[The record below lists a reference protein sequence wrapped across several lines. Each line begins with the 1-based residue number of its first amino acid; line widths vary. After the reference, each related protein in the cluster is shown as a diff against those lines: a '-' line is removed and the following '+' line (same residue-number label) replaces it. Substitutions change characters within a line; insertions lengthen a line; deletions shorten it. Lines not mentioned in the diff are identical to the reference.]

1 MKGNKPALVFEA
13 QTSLLIMRVNLQ
25 NEIDI
30 LPDSV
35 WLIHFNWLYFAGL

>member
-13 QTSLLIMRVNLQ
+13 QTALLIMRVNLQ

-35 WLIHFNWLYFAGL
+35 WLIRFNWLYFAGL